1 MFWTQ
6 DPSYLEYKPGV
17 TVQKTPVENEEAYR
31 KHLLGLLAAFGP
43 IYMINLISQRGRE
56 WVCLW
61 RRSRVAHGTVLKTA
75 EHTHTHKHTH
85 THTHTR
91 AQKTEQFGSIQVVGE
106 MFELVMRKA
115 ALPSVKYL
123 AFDFHEEC
131 KGLKFENVYRLVDSI
146 EGDTSKIGYTWI
158 DEQACFFF

>member
-1 MFWTQ
+1 
-6 DPSYLEYKPGV
+6 
-17 TVQKTPVENEEAYR
+17 
-31 KHLLGLLAAFGP
+31 
-43 IYMINLISQRGRE
+43 
-56 WVCLW
+56 
-61 RRSRVAHGTVLKTA
+61 
-75 EHTHTHKHTH
+75 
-85 THTHTR
+85 
-91 AQKTEQFGSIQVVGE
+91 

-158 DEQACFFF
+158 DEQACFFFLRVGGRWLLTTRLPSYHRRLASLSRSRMVLTASTAWIRWIAPI